1 MRKLSHTFD
10 FCVVGGGMAGLCAA
24 IAAARKGSRVA
35 LVHDRPVFGG
45 NASSEI
51 RMHVCGADRSNQIP
65 NMRETGILEEV
76 RLENLRRN
84 PQRSF
89 SIWDAILY
97 EKVLLEP
104 NLKAFLNCS
113 CLDAEMDGDRIR
125 SVTGWQLTTET
136 YHKIEAEVFAD
147 CSGDGILAP
156 LTGAAFRIGREARS
170 EYGESFAPEAADQKT
185 MGMTCLFEARDTG
198 EPQSFEPPSWAHD
211 FPNDD
216 DLPHRWHG
224 YPGMGYWW
232 IELGG
237 EQDSIHDTEQIR
249 DELLK
254 IVFGLW
260 DHLKNHGDHGA
271 EHWAL
276 DWIEF
281 LPGKRESRRY
291 VGAHVLT
298 QNDIESEGHF
308 EDIVAYGGW
317 TMDDH
322 HPGGFRHKGE
332 PTIFHP
338 APSPYGI
345 PYRCLYS
352 KNIANLMFAGRCM
365 SATHMAMSST
375 RVMGTCAA
383 MGQAIG
389 TAAAMAIR
397 NGIPPREVGVQSFE
411 PLLQQTLLRDDCYL
425 AWVRQEFSPLTRQAA
440 LSAFSG
446 DPEPL
451 RDGINRPVG
460 EDLHAWEGTVGDSVE
475 YEFSSSQRVSE
486 ISLIFDSA
494 MSQLIAMSHHGDYGQ
509 LTKIPPE
516 MVRDFRIEIF
526 TGEGWKVWRKIE
538 GNGQRL
544 VRVEL
549 GLEVM
554 GVRAVFDATWG
565 SERVRLY
572 AFYLD

>member
-1 MRKLSHTFD
+1 MKKLSHKFD

-89 SIWDAILY
+89 SIWDTILY
-97 EKVLLEP
+97 EKVLFEQNLE
-104 NLKAFLNCS
+104 AFLNCS

-125 SVTGWQLTTET
+125 SITGWQLTTET
-136 YHKIEAEVFAD
+136 YHRIEAEVFAD

-170 EYGESFAPEAADQKT
+170 EYGESFAPEKEDRKT

-198 EPQSFEPPSWAHD
+198 EPQPFEPPSWAYD
-211 FPNDD
+211 FPGDD
-216 DLPHRWHG
+216 DLPYRWHG

-298 QNDIESEGHF
+298 QNDVESEGRF
-308 EDIVAYGGW
+308 EDMVAYGGW

-322 HPGGFRHKGE
+322 HPGGFRHKGK

-345 PYRCLYS
+345 PYGCLYS
-352 KNIANLMFAGRCM
+352 RNIANLMFAGRCM

-383 MGQAIG
+383 MGQAVG

-397 NGIPPREVGVQSFE
+397 NGIPPGEIGKQHME
-411 PLLQQTLLRDDCYL
+411 GLQQTLLRDDCYL
-425 AWVRQEFSPLTRQAA
+425 PWVRQEFSPLTRQAA
-440 LSAFSG
+440 LRASSG

-460 EDLHAWEGTVGDSVE
+460 DDLHAWEGNVGDSIE
-475 YEFSSSQRVSE
+475 YGFSRPQWVAE

-494 MSQLIAMSHHGDYGQ
+494 MSKNIAMSHHGDYGQ
-509 LTKIPPE
+509 LTQNPPE
-516 MVRDFRIEIF
+516 MVRDFRIQIRTE
-526 TGEGWKVWRKIE
+526 EGWKVWREIE
-538 GNGQRL
+538 GNVQRL

-549 GLEVM
+549 GLEVQ

-565 SERVRLY
+565 ADRVRLY
-572 AFYLD
+572 AFYVD